1 MTEIRNP
8 ILPGFNPDPS
18 IVRVGDDY
26 YIATSTFEWYPG
38 VQIHHSRD
46 LRNWQLVKR
55 PLERAAQLDMRG
67 DPDSGGIWAPCL
79 TYADGLFWLIYT
91 DVKRRDGA
99 WKDSHN
105 YLVTAPSVEGP
116 WSDPIYL
123 NSSGF
128 DPSLFHD
135 EDGRKWLLNMI
146 WDHNQTGGDRF
157 GGIVCQEY
165 SAEEQRLVGPVH
177 NIYRGTDHKLTEG
190 PHLYRRDGWYYL
202 LTAEGGTG
210 YDHAATMARSRDL
223 LGPYETDPAKHLLTS
238 KDAPGAYLQR
248 AGHADIVETQDG
260 EHYLV
265 HLCSRPLDETRGI
278 ETGRAKGIHADD
290 VRRSPL
296 GRETAIQKLV
306 WPKDE
311 FPRLAHGGCV
321 PAASVAAPDLP
332 EHRFEPEPARLTFA
346 PGALPRPLQW
356 LRSPEPERLFSL
368 TERPGALRLFGREAP
383 GSQFDHALVA
393 RRQTDLAFTAETE
406 IDVTPGDYQQFAG
419 LISWYGRFKFHYLA
433 VTADA
438 ASNRLLTVYS
448 CAADWPDARVSYPVT
463 PIPLPASGTV
473 RLGVDVNGGSLRFRY
488 GLGENGDWRDLGITL
503 DQSAISDEAGN
514 GPGNNFTGAFVGMC
528 AHDTSGRGRPA
539 DFLHFTYEPNESR
552 T

>member
-1 MTEIRNP
+1 MIMTKIQNP

-46 LRNWQLVKR
+46 LANWQLVTR
-55 PLERAAQLDMRG
+55 PLDRATQLDMRG
-67 DPDSGGIWAPCL
+67 DPDSGGVWAPCL
-79 TYADGLFWLIYT
+79 THADGQFWLIYT
-91 DVKRRDGA
+91 DMKRRDGA

-105 YLVTAPSVEGP
+105 YLVTATAIEGP
-116 WSDPIYL
+116 WSDPVYL

-165 SAEEQRLVGPVH
+165 SVADRRLVGEVR

-210 YDHAATMARSRDL
+210 YEHAVTMARSRDL
-223 LGPYETDPAKHLLTS
+223 FGPYETDPAKHILTA
-238 KDAPGAYLQR
+238 KDAPEAELQR
-248 AGHADIVETQDG
+248 AGHADIVETQSG
-260 EHYLV
+260 EFYMV
-265 HLCSRPLDETRGI
+265 HLCSRPLAETRGAPVK
-278 ETGRAKGIHADD
+278 ERYHIHTDD
-290 VRRSPL
+290 SRRSPL

-306 WPKDE
+306 WPEGD
-311 FPRLAHGGCV
+311 FPRLAHGGCAPEAV
-321 PAASVAAPDLP
+321 VDGPDLP
-332 EHRFEPEPARLTFA
+332 EHPVAPIPALRTFEEGLPPEF
-346 PGALPRPLQW
+346 QW
-356 LRSPEPERLFSL
+356 LRTPHRDRLFSL
-368 TERPGALRLFGREAP
+368 TDRSGALRLFGRESP
-383 GSQFDHALVA
+383 GSQFEHALVA
-393 RRQTDLAFTAETE
+393 RRQEHAAFAAETE
-406 IDVTPGDYQQFAG
+406 IDMKPGDYQHFAG

-438 ASNRLLTVYS
+438 EGNRVLTVYS
-448 CAADWPDARVSYPVT
+448 CPADWPDAAVEIPMA
-463 PIPLPASGTV
+463 PIALPADGPV
-473 RLGVDVNGGSLRFRY
+473 RLGCDVDGARLTFRY
-488 GLGENGDWRDLGITL
+488 STGDDWQDVGVTL

-539 DFLHFTYEPNESR
+539 DFLSFRYEAK
-552 T
+552 

>member
-1 MTEIRNP
+1 MTDIRNP

-46 LRNWQLVKR
+46 LRNWRLVKR
-55 PLERAAQLDMRG
+55 PLDRASQLDMRG

-79 TYADGLFWLIYT
+79 TYVDGLFWLIYT

-105 YLVTAPSVEGP
+105 YLVTAPGIEGP
-116 WSDPIYL
+116 WSDPVYL

-165 SAEEQRLVGPVH
+165 SVDEQRLIGPVH

-210 YDHAATMARSRDL
+210 YDHAATMARSRSL
-223 LGPYETDPAKHLLTS
+223 LGPYDTDPAKHLLTS
-238 KDAPGAYLQR
+238 KDASDAYLQR

-265 HLCSRPLDETRGI
+265 HLCSRPLDDTRDI
-278 ETGRAKGIHADD
+278 ETGRASGIHADD

-296 GRETAIQKLV
+296 GRETAIQKLD
-306 WPKDE
+306 WPSGD

-321 PAASVAAPDLP
+321 PAASVAAPNLP
-332 EHRFEPEPARLTFA
+332 EHRFEPEPAQQTF
-346 PGALPRPLQW
+346 LPEGLPHALQW
-356 LRSPEPERLFSL
+356 LRTPEPERLFSL
-368 TERPGALRLFGREAP
+368 TERPGALRLFGRESP
-383 GSQFDHALVA
+383 GSQFEHALVA
-393 RRQTDLAFTAETE
+393 RRQTDLAYFAETE
-406 IDVTPGDYQQFAG
+406 IDIAPGDYQHFAG

-433 VTADA
+433 VTA
-438 ASNRLLTVYS
+438 NEKGERLLTIYS
-448 CAADWPDARVSYPVT
+448 CAADWPNTGVTYPIT
-463 PIPLPASGTV
+463 PIALPASGTI
-473 RLGVDVNGGSLRFRY
+473 RLGMDVSGASLRFRY
-488 GLGENGDWRDLGITL
+488 AVGDKWQDLDATL

-528 AHDTSGRGRPA
+528 AHDTSGRGRHA
-539 DFLHFTYEPNESR
+539 DFLHFLYEPQ

>member
-46 LRNWQLVKR
+46 LRNWRLAKR
-55 PLERAAQLDMRG
+55 PLERASQLDMRG
-67 DPDSGGIWAPCL
+67 DPDSGGVWAPCL
-79 TYADGLFWLIYT
+79 THADGLFWLIYT

-105 YLVTAPSVEGP
+105 YLVTAPSVDGP

-165 SAEEQRLVGPVH
+165 SVDEQRLTGPVH

-260 EHYLV
+260 EHFLV

-306 WPKDE
+306 WPEGE

-321 PAASVAAPDLP
+321 PAASVAAPNLP
-332 EHRFEPEPARLTFA
+332 EHPFEPQPARLTFA
-346 PGALPRPLQW
+346 PGALPQPLQW

-393 RRQTDLAFTAETE
+393 RRQTDLAFSAETE
-406 IDVTPGDYQQFAG
+406 IDVAPGDYQQFAG

-438 ASNRLLTVYS
+438 TGNRLMTVYS
-448 CAADWPDARVSYPVT
+448 CAADWPDARVSYPIA
-463 PIPLPASGTV
+463 PISLPASGTV
-473 RLGVDVNGGSLRFRY
+473 RLGMDVNGASLRFRY
-488 GLGENGDWRDLGITL
+488 ALGEGAEWHDLGITL

-539 DFLHFTYEPNESR
+539 DFLHFTYEPNEILA
-552 T
+552 